1 MSKPFFIFDI
11 DSPSKFTSYVRYFH
25 SNKILVGGTDPKV
38 YLLNENG
45 ECLETFQIGM
55 PTGLAVLDDGTVL
68 YTNVSSKGVMRIKS
82 DGTTEEFTRIE
93 GEGKPCGIC
102 STQCN
107 DVVVCLQEIDQTWGK
122 IVWFDPFGNLFQE
135 FTHVYLT
142 CPTCVCENINYDI
155 CTTDITGKLIV
166 INQDLDIHFVYDG
179 NISTGSM
186 VRFTLRDVCC
196 DQPEDNKFIYF
207 ISKATL

>member
-38 YLLNENG
+38 YTLNENG

-93 GEGKPCGIC
+93 GKDK
-102 STQCN
+102 TMWY
-107 DVVVCLQEIDQTWGK
+107 LQHT
-122 IVWFDPFGNLFQE
+122 
-135 FTHVYLT
+135 
-142 CPTCVCENINYDI
+142 
-155 CTTDITGKLIV
+155 
-166 INQDLDIHFVYDG
+166 
-179 NISTGSM
+179 M
-186 VRFTLRDVCC
+186 
-196 DQPEDNKFIYF
+196 
-207 ISKATL
+207 